1 LPVTIP
7 AQTNT
12 SSISGQVVRF
22 KVLDGYLMIVQ
33 ATVNGV
39 GPFNFL
45 LDTGTTRTVIDPALA
60 QQLSA
65 PVLGE
70 VAVTGALHQRQ
81 DKLVMLKELQL
92 DEASVSGLGAV
103 VDKIARQKLLA
114 PGIRGVLGEDFLS
127 RFDILIDFRQH
138 WLRFGDAPPAGERHR
153 FETTGQYHGAP
164 TNNRLLIR
172 VEVPEIGNKQ
182 MQLQLDSGARMVE
195 LFTSNENSP
204 SSQPLASFMATSS
217 GANSAVI
224 LSNTSIK
231 IGAATVRG
239 LDVVQSRR
247 VLAFDAAGLLPASIF
262 DRIYISHA
270 GGFIIL
276 NPRE

>member
-1 LPVTIP
+1 
-7 AQTNT
+7 
-12 SSISGQVVRF
+12 
-22 KVLDGYLMIVQ
+22 MIVQ

-45 LDTGTTRTVIDPALA
+45 LDTGTTRTVIDPTLA

-70 VAVTGALHQRQ
+70 VALTGALHQRQ
-81 DKLVMLKELQL
+81 DELVMLKELQL
-92 DEASVSGLGAV
+92 GEASVSGLGAV

-114 PGIRGVLGEDFLS
+114 PGIRGVIGEDFLS

-138 WLRFGDAPPAGERHR
+138 WLSFGDVPPAGERCR

-164 TNNRLLIR
+164 TTNRLLIA
-172 VEVPEIGNKQ
+172 VKIAEIGNKQ
-182 MQLQLDSGARMVE
+182 IQLQLDSGARMVE
-195 LFTSNENSP
+195 LFTSNENLP
-204 SSQPLASFMATSS
+204 SSKPLTSFMATSS

-224 LSNTSIK
+224 LFNTAIR
-231 IGAATVRG
+231 IGTTTIHG

-262 DRIYISHA
+262 DRIYISHT
-270 GGFIIL
+270 GGFIVL
-276 NPRE
+276 NPSK

>member
-1 LPVTIP
+1 
-7 AQTNT
+7 
-12 SSISGQVVRF
+12 
-22 KVLDGYLMIVQ
+22 MIVQ
-33 ATVNGV
+33 AMVNGI

-45 LDTGTTRTVIDPALA
+45 LDTGTTRTVIDPVLA

-70 VAVTGALHQRQ
+70 VAVTGTLHQRQ

-92 DEASVSGLGAV
+92 GESSVSSLGAV

-138 WLRFGDAPPAGERHR
+138 WLRFGDTPPAGQRCR
-153 FETTGQYHGAP
+153 FETTGQYHGTP
-164 TNNRLLIR
+164 TTNRLLVA
-172 VEVPEIGNKQ
+172 VEIAEIGNKQ
-182 MQLQLDSGARMVE
+182 IQLQLDSGARMVE
-195 LFTSNENSP
+195 LFTSNEHSL
-204 SSQPLASFMATSS
+204 SSQPPASFIATSS

-224 LSNTSIK
+224 LSNTTIR
-231 IGAATVRG
+231 IGTTTVRG

-247 VLAFDAAGLLPASIF
+247 VLAFDAAGLLPTSIF
-262 DRIYISHA
+262 DRIYISHT
-270 GGFIIL
+270 GGFIVL
-276 NPRE
+276 NPGK